1 MEKTTG
7 VHDRLLLEEVRVK
20 RSLCGGATAAL
31 LVGLVVSTG
40 SFAGDATAADPV
52 TLSVYDPTGSV
63 QVSQL
68 FAPRVDTLAGKTI
81 CELTDSMWESSRTFP
96 VITDLLKKRFS
107 TATVIDH
114 TRWAFTERD
123 SVADLQKVA
132 ASVKAAGCQ
141 AAIVG
146 NAG

>member
-1 MEKTTG
+1 M
-7 VHDRLLLEEVRVK
+7 K
-20 RSLCGGATAAL
+20 RGLCCGALAVLMIGLAAWPRF
-31 LVGLVVSTG
+31 
-40 SFAGDATAADPV
+40 FAGDAAAADPV
-52 TLSVYDPTGSV
+52 TLSVYDPTGSA

-68 FAPRVDTLAGKTI
+68 FAPRVDTLAGKTV
-81 CELTDSMWESSRTFP
+81 CELTDSMWESGRTFP
-96 VITDLLKKRFS
+96 VITDLLKKRFP

-132 ASVKAAGCQ
+132 ASVKAGGCR